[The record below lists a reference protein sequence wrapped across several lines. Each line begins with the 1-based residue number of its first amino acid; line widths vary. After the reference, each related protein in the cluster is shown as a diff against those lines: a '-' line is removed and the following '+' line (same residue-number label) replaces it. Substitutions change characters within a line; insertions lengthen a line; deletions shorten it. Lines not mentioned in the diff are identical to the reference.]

1 MADSKSHPGTR
12 DVTSGQ
18 TGTNPVWKRGA
29 AFVDGDFCPVE
40 EAKISVLDLGVTRSD
55 CTYDVVHVWEG
66 RFFRL
71 DAHLDRFAANLRR
84 LRLDPGLDRAAVE
97 DVLHGCVRRAGLE
110 CAYVSMTCTRG
121 RLPQG
126 SRDLRTARNT
136 FYAYALP
143 FVWIATPEQQTTTG
157 AGMWISEIARIP
169 PDSVDPLVK
178 NYHWLDMDMALFG
191 AYEHDVQLVVL
202 RDRDVGV
209 TEGPG
214 FNVFALVDGSWRTPA
229 SGTLHGITRRT
240 AIELLREGGAPVAEG
255 PLPAADVRRADE
267 VLVTSTAGG
276 VIPVTAVDGSPVGS
290 GRPGERTLDLRE
302 RYWARHADPA
312 YSTPVRYD
320 G

>member
-1 MADSKSHPGTR
+1 VVLHNVARSYGTR
-12 DVTSGQ
+12 F
-18 TGTNPVWKRGA
+18 WERGA
-29 AFVDGDFCPVE
+29 AFVDGEYCPIE
-40 EAKISVLDLGVTRSD
+40 QARISVLDLGVTRGD
-55 CTYDVVHVWEG
+55 CTYDVVHVWER

-71 DAHLDRFAANLRR
+71 DAHLDRFEANLRR
-84 LRLDPGLDRAAVE
+84 LRLDPGVDRTAIE
-97 DVLHGCVRRAGLE
+97 DVLHGCVRRAGLLS
-110 CAYVSMTCTRG
+110 AYVSMTCTRG

-136 FYAYALP
+136 FYCYAVP
-143 FVWIATPEQQTTTG
+143 FVWIATPEQQTTG
-157 AGMWISEIARIP
+157 VGLWISDIPRIP

-202 RDRDVGV
+202 RDAEDGV

-214 FNVFALVDGSWRTPA
+214 FNVFALVDGAWRTPA
-229 SGTLHGITRRT
+229 AGTLHGITRRT
-240 AIELLREGGAPVAEG
+240 AIELMREEGAHVEEG
-255 PLPAADVRRADE
+255 VLTADDLRRADE

-276 VIPVTAVDGSPVGS
+276 VIPVTAVDRTPVGM
-290 GRPGERTLDLRE
+290 GQPGAHTLELRE

-312 YSTPVRYD
+312 FTTPVRYD

>member
-1 MADSKSHPGTR
+1 MVESNSHPETR
-12 DVTSGQ
+12 DVTSDE
-18 TGTNPVWKRGA
+18 TGGNPVWERGA
-29 AFVDGDFCPVE
+29 AFVDGEFCPVE
-40 EAKISVLDLGVTRSD
+40 DAKISVLDLGVTRSD

-84 LRLDPGLDRAAVE
+84 LRLDSGLDRAAIE
-97 DVLHGCVRRAGLE
+97 HVLHGCVRRAGLR

-143 FVWIATPEQQTTTG
+143 FVWIATLEQQTTTG
-157 AGMWISEIARIP
+157 VGMWISDIPRIP

-178 NYHWLDMDMALFG
+178 NYHWLDMDMALLG

-202 RDRDVGV
+202 RDREGGV
-209 TEGPG
+209 AEGPG
-214 FNVFALVDGSWRTPA
+214 FNVFALVDGGWRTPA
-229 SGTLHGITRRT
+229 SGTLHGVTRRT
-240 AIELLREGGAPVAEG
+240 AIELLREGGARVEEG
-255 PLPAADVRRADE
+255 PLPAADLRRAEE

-276 VIPVTAVDGSPVGS
+276 VIPVTAVDGSPVGT
-290 GRPGERTLDLRE
+290 GGPGERTLDLHE

>member
-1 MADSKSHPGTR
+1 MVDSKSQPGVR
-12 DVTSGQ
+12 DVTSGR
-18 TGTNPVWKRGA
+18 TGANPVWKRGA

-40 EAKISVLDLGVTRSD
+40 DAKISVLDLGVTRSD

-84 LRLDPGLDRAAVE
+84 LRLDPGLDRAAIE

-110 CAYVSMTCTRG
+110 SAYVSMTCTRG

-157 AGMWISEIARIP
+157 VGMWISDIPRIP

-202 RDRDVGV
+202 RDREGGV

-240 AIELLREGGAPVAEG
+240 AIELLREGGAPVKEG
-255 PLPAADVRRADE
+255 PLPAAEVRRADE

-276 VIPVTAVDGSPVGS
+276 VIPVTAVDGSPVGT
-290 GRPGERTLDLRE
+290 GRPGEHTLDLHE

-312 YSTPVRYD
+312 HSTPVRYD

>member
-1 MADSKSHPGTR
+1 MVDSKSHPGTR
-12 DVTSGQ
+12 DVTPDQ
-18 TGTNPVWKRGA
+18 TGANPVWKGGA

-84 LRLDPGLDRAAVE
+84 LRLDPGLDRAAIE

-110 CAYVSMTCTRG
+110 SAYVSMTCTRG

-136 FYAYALP
+136 FYVYALP

-157 AGMWISEIARIP
+157 VGMWISNIPRIP

-202 RDRDVGV
+202 RDRDGGV

-240 AIELLREGGAPVAEG
+240 AIELLREGGDPVEEG

-290 GRPGERTLDLRE
+290 GRPGERTLDLHE